1 MVHLPAASGR
11 KAAILGGRSG
21 NPATVYRKIPQVR
34 AFEKRSPPGESR
46 DELHFRVGEA
56 FFGSLLT
63 EEKF

>member
-21 NPATVYRKIPQVR
+21 NPATVYRKIRQVR
-34 AFEKRSPPGESR
+34 AIERRSPPAER
-46 DELHFRVGEA
+46 HDEVHFRVGEA
-56 FFGSLLT
+56 LFNSPLT